1 MENTISIEIDN
12 ITMRINK
19 LVTECTTA
27 YAEDMDSSFD
37 LPSKL
42 VRDLIEIKYGDG
54 YRYLNNDGK
63 LIGKYISV
71 DENLENKQKC
81 LLVDRTALKEAFDK
95 EQYKMFWLFR
105 VYRSLSHKA
114 YEAFGRDIMHDT
126 DRSFVVWHDEDEYKY
141 VELQNIEPSCT
152 EMKKYESIIKFYYS
166 DIEE

>member
-12 ITMRINK
+12 ITVRINK

-105 VYRSLSHKA
+105 VYRSLSHKG

-141 VELQNIEPSCT
+141 VELQNIEPSRT

>member
-12 ITMRINK
+12 ITVRINK

-81 LLVDRTALKEAFDK
+81 LLVDRTALKGF
-95 EQYKMFWLFR
+95 
-105 VYRSLSHKA
+105 
-114 YEAFGRDIMHDT
+114 
-126 DRSFVVWHDEDEYKY
+126 
-141 VELQNIEPSCT
+141 
-152 EMKKYESIIKFYYS
+152 
-166 DIEE
+166 